1 MIIKYRDEINIQK
14 FSIQIPD
21 LTKKRFNKTNRFLS
35 NFRKIEEISRFFPKH
50 FSLRICTALN
60 LKKKFTSNLWIRAER
75 RISSNYHLHRNAF
88 TPVTFPV
95 KRGRL
100 TRVDYFQGRPLP
112 AGVSLTLLLLREGEK
127 DAGI

>member
-14 FSIQIPD
+14 FS
-21 LTKKRFNKTNRFLS
+21 S
-35 NFRKIEEISRFFPKH
+35 NFLPKNVLIKPTDSFRTFEKSKRYLN
-50 FSLRICTALN
+50 FSLRTVFLTN
-60 LKKKFTSNLWIRAER
+60 LHGVKFKKKKFTSNLWIRAER